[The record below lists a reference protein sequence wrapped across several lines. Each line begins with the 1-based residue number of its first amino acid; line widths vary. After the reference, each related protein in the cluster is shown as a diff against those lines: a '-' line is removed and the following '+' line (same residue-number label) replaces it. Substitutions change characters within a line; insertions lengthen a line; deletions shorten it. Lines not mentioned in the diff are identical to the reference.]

1 MSDELYVINAENMQ
15 ILYVNERVLKNNAYD
30 FEQLKQQS
38 LLNVLGVGQA
48 SMQRYLSEHQSLG
61 EFFEMVQEL
70 TLENTA
76 HQAVKLLAKCIEF
89 NHKPCILVIKP
100 AVSGNGAK
108 DTSAFLDNFLQALH
122 ESESRVDEI
131 VSNTPGMFFQLQ
143 RNSEGALSFAYLSEG
158 CQALLGL
165 SASDLQQDAKLFYE
179 MINPEDRARLNQRF
193 ELSAME
199 LSQLDWEGRVWI
211 HDWQDHKWINLRA
224 IPHQLDNGQ
233 IQWAGII
240 INITESKEE
249 KLELE
254 SSRRE
259 LAELTAHLNQVKEQ
273 ERTRIAREIH
283 DDLGGNLTAIKIGL
297 SSIIRRITNG
307 QPVTR
312 EQALNLEGIV
322 DNTFEAVHRISSD
335 LRPNVLD
342 LGIVAALEWQA
353 KAFEKQVGVPC
364 HFTFNQN
371 DIYVSPEQAI
381 ALFRICQE
389 SMSNIAKHAEATRV
403 NLDLDIYKNEIMM
416 MISDNGVG
424 ISASDIYKSNSFGL
438 RGMQER
444 VAALN
449 GHFEIGQQDKGTLI
463 TVRLPLEQ

>member
-1 MSDELYVINAENMQ
+1 MQ
-15 ILYVNERVLKNNAYD
+15 IMYVNERVLKNNAYN

-38 LLNVLGVGQA
+38 LLAVLGVGQA
-48 SMQRYLSEHQSLG
+48 SMQRYLSEHQGLQD
-61 EFFEMVQEL
+61 FFDMVQEAA
-70 TLENTA
+70 ENTA
-76 HQAVKLLAKCIEF
+76 HQTIKLLAKCIEF
-89 NHKPCILVIKP
+89 NRKPCILVIKHTV
-100 AVSGNGAK
+100 AENSTK

-131 VSNTPGMFFQLQ
+131 VSSTPGMFFQLQ
-143 RNSEGALSFAYLSEG
+143 RNKEGALSFVYLTEG

-165 SASDLQQDAKLFYE
+165 SADDLQQNAKLFYE
-179 MINPEDRARLNQRF
+179 MINAEDRAKLNQCF
-193 ELSAME
+193 DISAME

-211 HDWQDHKWINLRA
+211 ADWQDHKWINMRA
-224 IPHQLDNGQ
+224 IPHQLDNNQ
-233 IQWAGII
+233 VQWAGII

-297 SSIIRRITNG
+297 SSIIRRIANG
-307 QPVTR
+307 QPVTK

-322 DNTFEAVHRISSD
+322 DNTFETVHRISSD

-353 KAFEKQVGVPC
+353 KAFEKQVGIPC
-364 HFTFNQN
+364 YFTFNQN
-371 DIYVSPEQAI
+371 DIHVSSEQAI

-389 SMSNIAKHAEATRV
+389 SMSNIAKHAEATKV
-403 NLDLDIYKNEIMM
+403 NVDLDIYKNEIMM

-424 ISASDIYKSNSFGL
+424 INSSDTYKPNSFGL

-449 GHFEIGQQDKGTLI
+449 GHFDIGQLGKGTMI
-463 TVRLPLEQ
+463 TVRLPIEQQVANHQ